1 LQWPKV
7 LNAPLEQVD
16 PELFDI
22 IEHEKNRQF
31 KVSSSSSSSCAGGLR
46 LTHTPPNSSGY
57 PKPCSVVTIIYRL
70 RCSS

>member
-1 LQWPKV
+1 MSLQWPKV

-31 KVSSSSSSSCAGGLR
+31 KVSSSSSSSW
-46 LTHTPPNSSGY
+46 
-57 PKPCSVVTIIYRL
+57 
-70 RCSS
+70 

>member
-1 LQWPKV
+1 MSRWVCNSYPRRVLTTHTRSRQLTSRCWMSLQWPKV

-31 KVSSSSSSSCAGGLR
+31 KVSSSSSSW
-46 LTHTPPNSSGY
+46 
-57 PKPCSVVTIIYRL
+57 
-70 RCSS
+70 